1 MADMGGQ
8 FALGLMGNLVGQ
20 LTYFYTDKVGL
31 AVGGVGLMMLI
42 SKVVDALTDIW
53 VGNIIDHSKGGNRK
67 YYKWMIRMAVPL
79 SIVIIL
85 MFTVPIQAGQIPALI
100 YVMVTNILLTA
111 VCGTLIGTPFSAVMV
126 VRTNSQSEREN
137 MGVFRAVGSYGAG
150 MMIAIATIP
159 VTNILGGTQNAWI
172 KYGVVIALLVLLL
185 LLICYNNGRKAEF
198 VEDSAKAAQE
208 EEEAVR

>member
-1 MADMGGQ
+1 
-8 FALGLMGNLVGQ
+8 
-20 LTYFYTDKVGL
+20 
-31 AVGGVGLMMLI
+31 
-42 SKVVDALTDIW
+42 
-53 VGNIIDHSKGGNRK
+53 
-67 YYKWMIRMAVPL
+67 
-79 SIVIIL
+79 
-85 MFTVPIQAGQIPALI
+85 
-100 YVMVTNILLTA
+100 
-111 VCGTLIGTPFSAVMV
+111 
-126 VRTNSQSEREN
+126 

-208 EEEAVR
+208 EEEAVPLKEAVRLLFKNKYWVIVLSFNIITQITNTISGTSGAYYCKWIFGNDTVV